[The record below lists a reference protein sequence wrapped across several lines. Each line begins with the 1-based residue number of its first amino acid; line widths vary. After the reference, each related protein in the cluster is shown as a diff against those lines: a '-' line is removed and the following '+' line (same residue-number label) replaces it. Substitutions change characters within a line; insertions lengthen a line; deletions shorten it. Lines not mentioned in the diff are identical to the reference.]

1 MLNMKK
7 HLLLTWMMLCAI
19 TLQAKTYLV
28 SVGIADYPG
37 TEHDLRISDND
48 AKTIAKVFSVAKQA
62 TVSILINEQ
71 ATQSALLSTMHTS
84 FMNANSE
91 DIVILYFSGHGTPG
105 ALVCHDGLLT
115 YQHIFKMLK
124 GCKASRKVIIA
135 DACYS
140 GKMRT
145 NNQQTSSYNSQNV
158 MLFLSSRTNEVS
170 RESRYKNSL
179 FTIFL
184 ERGLRGGADTN
195 RDRYITA
202 RELYD
207 FVHKGVIEAS
217 GNKQHPVM
225 WGKFDNNMTII
236 KW

>member
-158 MLFLSSRTNEVS
+158 MLFLSSRTNETS
-170 RESRYKNSL
+170 QETKFKNSL

-184 ERGLRGGADTN
+184 ERGLRGGADKN
-195 RDRYITA
+195 RDRQITA

-225 WGKFDNNMTII
+225 WGKFYNNMTII